1 MTPLDLVIRRFG
13 GLVIG
18 GALLLSA
25 CQSAPAP
32 EKPAPGSGDAAFNTL
47 STFILKDHYKRHPS
61 TATDLGIH
69 LYDSVMDDASK
80 QTIDNETAELTSFRQ
95 ELEKID
101 PATLTSGRQLDREQL
116 VHAMNSGI

>member
-32 EKPAPGSGDAAFNTL
+32 EKPGPGSGDAAFSTL

-69 LYDSVMDDASK
+69 LYDPIMDDASTR
-80 QTIDNETAELTSFRQ
+80 TIDDETAELKSIKQ
-95 ELEKID
+95 ELEKIT
-101 PATLTSGRQLDREQL
+101 PATLRPDRRLDSEQL
-116 VHAMNSGI
+116 